1 MKSVGT
7 LIGACL
13 IILLLGAVLAGI
25 TSFRSAE
32 YEEPHNVT
40 TAGGVTTANITITQ
54 DLFNDDTAFA
64 TIASNDTD
72 DAAVPSSYTTS
83 TNTLSISGLAAS
95 TTRQLTVTYRYGQ
108 LGDYW
113 GADLGARVWPLMI
126 VLGVIGVIVGAV
138 VSAYKSRE

>member
-1 MKSVGT
+1 MKAVGT
-7 LIGACL
+7 IIGACL
-13 IILLLGAVLAGI
+13 IILLLGAVLSGI

-40 TAGGVTTANITITQ
+40 TAGGVTSANITLTQ

-64 TIASNDTD
+64 TISSNDTD
-72 DAAVPSSYTTS
+72 DAAVPSSYTAG
-83 TNTLSISGLAAS
+83 TNTLLISGLAAS

-113 GADLGARVWPLMI
+113 GADLGARAWPLI
-126 VLGVIGVIVGAV
+126 LVLGVFGVVAGAV
-138 VSAYKSRE
+138 VSTYSKRE